1 MLSSLWDVYYERIS
15 MFNVAAAAGAEVWL
29 MVDYIYDGYGKLDY
43 YAVHAVLTA
52 ALVQTHSRVLC
63 ALWLARARL

>member
-1 MLSSLWDVYYERIS
+1 M
-15 MFNVAAAAGAEVWL
+15 AAATGAEVWL

-52 ALVQTHSRVLC
+52 ALVQTHSRVLY